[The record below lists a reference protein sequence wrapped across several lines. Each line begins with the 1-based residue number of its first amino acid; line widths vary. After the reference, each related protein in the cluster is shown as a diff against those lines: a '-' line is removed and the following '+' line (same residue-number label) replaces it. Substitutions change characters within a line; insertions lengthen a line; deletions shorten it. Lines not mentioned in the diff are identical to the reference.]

1 LPSTARH
8 IINNAAFQK
17 QIYYKLKS
25 IAADGYIHPTQ
36 NLQSRTVSLQ
46 SILLY
51 VGHEIKQQTRKIDS
65 EQYLVN
71 SFASLYV

>member
-1 LPSTARH
+1 MGRESATKRVKVGVFLRT
-8 IINNAAFQK
+8 
-17 QIYYKLKS
+17 YKTEIEPLN
-25 IAADGYIHPTQ
+25 HPTQ